1 MDICISELQSFN
13 LSKSLIS
20 SQLLSELSAS
30 DIKVQVKPL
39 DFACASLVQFSCV
52 RSAADSM
59 SVNQSSNCEE
69 SMPVKIVISWSK
81 LLVKVVFCCA
91 VHKVSVYCCNRSSNG
106 SGSAD
111 GQSVSVSLCNSCSN
125 LFMASLGS

>member
-20 SQLLSELSAS
+20 SKLLSELSAS
-30 DIKVQVKPL
+30 DIKVWVKPL

-52 RSAADSM
+52 TSAVDSM
-59 SVNQSSNCEE
+59 SGKQSSNCEE

-81 LLVKVVFCCA
+81 LLVKVVFVVQCTKFLYIVVA
-91 VHKVSVYCCNRSSNG
+91 GHLMVLVVLMGKV
-106 SGSAD
+106 
-111 GQSVSVSLCNSCSN
+111 
-125 LFMASLGS
+125 